1 MGSHMVVARL
11 AGWAKQVGVKIPFL
25 HGLNIG
31 PRLTVCF
38 VLIIL
43 AMLVGD
49 AVLLWQFHQARAQAE
64 RLRGV
69 DQELVA
75 VLQAHI
81 NLMSFN
87 ERLQVFAQS
96 ESTSLLL
103 KEAETLRD
111 AYLEATRHSRN
122 ALTHLPPEVQPDPTL
137 LPTLVAIQDGLPAQL
152 EAIILLA
159 KTGEWEAVR
168 LRLANQVRP
177 LEYRSSALVENID
190 RQVRE
195 EQAQAV
201 SNIEQAQR
209 RILLIV
215 PITAGLT
222 LLVAAFLG
230 LSITRSITQPLKRLM
245 EGSTALAKGDFNRRV
260 PTIGKDEFARLGNV
274 FNDMIVRLQELYR
287 ELDRRGSYLAEA
299 QRLSHTGSFGWDVSS
314 GEIYWSRETFR
325 IFEFDPTIKIT
336 IGLIMQRIHPDDRS
350 AVQQLLERVSHE
362 RQEFDLEHRLLMP
375 HGEVKY
381 LEVVGRPSTD
391 ECGRFEFVG
400 AVTDITDR
408 KRAEEALRRSESYL
422 AAAQRL
428 SRTGSFGWDVSK
440 GEFYWSGE
448 MFRIFEFQPT
458 TAFTI
463 DLILQR
469 THPEDREVVQQAIDA
484 ASTGVRDYNLE
495 HRLQMPD
502 GSIKYVRVVGH
513 SRGKESGN
521 LQVVGAVTDIT
532 ERKRAEEALC
542 QAQAREYNLRLEER
556 LAERERIARELHDTL
571 LQSVQGLILKF
582 HAVAKQIPSEQPARQ
597 AIEKT
602 LDHAD
607 QVLAEGRD
615 RVRNLR
621 TIAVSVSD
629 LPAAFQQVAEETPLG
644 REATF
649 KTVVEGSVR
658 ELHPMVLE
666 ECFAIGREAL
676 LNAFSHSGGLNIE
689 LEIAYDPAQFR
700 LRVRDD
706 GQGID
711 SAILEKGGRDDHWGL
726 QGMRERANRIGGQLG
741 LWSRPG
747 AGTEIELMV
756 PAATAYRSLPAR
768 PKSSWFGRTS
778 GLDW

>member
-1 MGSHMVVARL
+1 MVVARL
-11 AGWAKQVGVKIPFL
+11 AGWAKQVGVKIPSL

-31 PRLTVCF
+31 PRLTLCF

-111 AYLEATRHSRN
+111 AYLEASRQSRN
-122 ALTHLPPEVQPDPTL
+122 ALTHLPPEAQPDPTL
-137 LPTLVAIQDGLPAQL
+137 LPTLVAIQDGLPTQL

-201 SNIEQAQR
+201 SNIGQAQR

-230 LSITRSITQPLKRLM
+230 LAITRSITQPLKRLM

-314 GEIYWSRETFR
+314 GEIYWSQETFR

-336 IGLIMQRIHPDDRS
+336 LGLIMQRIHPEDRS

-391 ECGRFEFVG
+391 EWGRLEFVG

-440 GEFYWSGE
+440 GEIYWSGE

-458 TAFTI
+458 AAFTI

-469 THPEDREVVQQAIDA
+469 THPEDREVVQHAIDG
-484 ASTGVRDYNLE
+484 ASTEGRDYSLE

-513 SRGKESGN
+513 SRRKESGN

-676 LNAFSHSGGLNIE
+676 INAFSHSGGLNIE

-726 QGMRERANRIGGQLG
+726 QGMRERANRIGGQLD

-756 PAATAYRSLPAR
+756 PAATAYRSLPGR